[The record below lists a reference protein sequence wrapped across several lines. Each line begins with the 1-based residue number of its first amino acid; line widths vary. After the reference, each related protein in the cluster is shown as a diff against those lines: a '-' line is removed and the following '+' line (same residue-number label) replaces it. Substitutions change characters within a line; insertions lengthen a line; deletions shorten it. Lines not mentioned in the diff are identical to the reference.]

1 MRNLLFIATIFLFC
15 QPVLAQ
21 QTANSINDE
30 EVIRRVAD
38 KIIQEAVF
46 EFQGVGNDKTYKT
59 SAEVPDTAKVR
70 LKSGY
75 ASWGYTNGVLN
86 MAMLNL
92 GAHLKDEKYTNYTQ
106 RQLAF
111 AFDNYKVFETRYLKA
126 AAGNPNP
133 SLQLRRS
140 FPFNSLFIIKELDD
154 CGAMGASLLD
164 TYQLVKRDDYLA
176 HINRTANHITSIQDR
191 FKDGTLS
198 RKAPYPLTLW
208 ADDLYMSVPFLAR
221 MGKFTGDKKYYDDAI
236 KQVLNFSKYL
246 WDNEK
251 ELNYHAYFNDT
262 NRRGV
267 AYWGRCNGWIMVA
280 QIHLLNNLPEN
291 HPQRKAIIANLER
304 QILGIAKYQG
314 PEGLWHQVLDKPDS
328 YLESSCT
335 AMFVYGIARAV
346 NAGWIDKRYIS
357 IATTGWNALKTRE
370 ITPDGY
376 MKDVCVGT
384 GIANDI
390 AFYYNRPTKLNDSH
404 GLGAFIDAGI
414 EIMKYKSSL
423 PVRN

>member
-164 TYQLVKRDDYLA
+164 TYQLVKREDYLA
-176 HINRTANHITSIQDR
+176 HINRTANHITSIQER

-280 QIHLLNNLPEN
+280 QIHLLNNLP
-291 HPQRKAIIANLER
+291 
-304 QILGIAKYQG
+304 
-314 PEGLWHQVLDKPDS
+314 
-328 YLESSCT
+328 
-335 AMFVYGIARAV
+335 
-346 NAGWIDKRYIS
+346 
-357 IATTGWNALKTRE
+357 
-370 ITPDGY
+370 
-376 MKDVCVGT
+376 
-384 GIANDI
+384 
-390 AFYYNRPTKLNDSH
+390 
-404 GLGAFIDAGI
+404 
-414 EIMKYKSSL
+414 
-423 PVRN
+423 